1 MNPDASSGMNRGQS
15 TAIPPRVLALRQR
28 LAGRG
33 ERGSTS
39 IAAAIL
45 VPAVIVMF
53 GLVYDGNGKVA
64 AAREANAAAVA
75 AARAGGDAS
84 TSRVAAGG
92 SPGRSAAAAARR
104 SLAAQGVSGSVS
116 VSGRTLTVN
125 ATETYSTVFLQIVGI
140 GQLQGHG
147 EATARVAEVTP

>member
-1 MNPDASSGMNRGQS
+1 MNPENPVDASSE
-15 TAIPPRVLALRQR
+15 PALIVRWFWRLRRQ

-39 IAAAIL
+39 IAAAVL
-45 VPAVIVMF
+45 VPAVIVML

-84 TSRVAAGG
+84 AANVAAGA
-92 SPGRSAAAAARR
+92 SPGRSAAGAARR
-104 SLAAQGVSGSVS
+104 SLAAQGVNGSVS
-116 VSGRTLTVN
+116 VSGRTLTVR
-125 ATETYSTVFLQIVGI
+125 ATETYQTVFLQLVGI

>member
-1 MNPDASSGMNRGQS
+1 MKRRSSTGMPS
-15 TAIPPRVLALRQR
+15 WLLALRR
-28 LAGRG
+28 LLAGRG

-92 SPGRSAAAAARR
+92 SPGRAAAAAARR

-116 VSGRTLTVN
+116 VSGRTLTVR
-125 ATETYSTVFLQIVGI
+125 ATETYSTAFLQIVGI

-147 EATARVAEVTP
+147 EAMARVAEVTP

>member
-1 MNPDASSGMNRGQS
+1 M
-15 TAIPPRVLALRQR
+15 L
-28 LAGRG
+28 
-33 ERGSTS
+33 
-39 IAAAIL
+39 
-45 VPAVIVMF
+45 

-84 TSRVAAGG
+84 AANVAAGA
-92 SPGRSAAAAARR
+92 SPGRSAAGAARR
-104 SLAAQGVSGSVS
+104 SLAAQGVNGSVS
-116 VSGRTLTVN
+116 VSGRTLTVR
-125 ATETYSTVFLQIVGI
+125 ATETYQTVFLQLVGI

>member
-1 MNPDASSGMNRGQS
+1 MNPERPQGMKGNGT
-15 TAIPPRVLALRQR
+15 TAMPRWFLALRRR

-45 VPAVIVMF
+45 VPAVIVML

-84 TSRVAAGG
+84 TAKVAAGS
-92 SPGRSAAAAARR
+92 SPGRSAASAARR

-116 VSGRTLTVN
+116 VSGRTLTVR
-125 ATETYSTVFLQIVGI
+125 ATETYQTVFLQIVGI

>member
-1 MNPDASSGMNRGQS
+1 MAHDGSGVVRC
-15 TAIPPRVLALRQR
+15 ICRLRQQ
-28 LAGRG
+28 LAWRG

-45 VPAVIVMF
+45 IPAVIVML

-84 TSRVAAGG
+84 AAHVAAGA
-92 SPGRSAAAAARR
+92 SPGRSAAVAARR
-104 SLAAQGVSGSVS
+104 SLAAQGVNGSVS
-116 VSGRTLTVN
+116 VSGRTLTVR
-125 ATETYSTVFLQIVGI
+125 ATETYPTVFLQLVGI